1 MRVTFRVKLMIVV
14 GMAAFAFVLLI
25 GASELIAR
33 RVERQLSTI
42 QLRYL
47 PKVELEPQLGGLFE
61 RIRHGFQ
68 DAVVSHDIEA
78 LVATSELKRA
88 FVDKLAASRDA
99 LDPVDAAA
107 LRTAFD
113 SYFASADGVSRRLI
127 ANETGEGLVDAIAA
141 MQVKQARFVEVLQG
155 ATAFDRRELAAAFGA
170 AIHAEATARAY
181 RLWITVACL
190 VSVTVLSVG
199 MTRGVV
205 RSLAD
210 LTAGLDRFG
219 KGDFGRPIRV
229 ASRDEFE
236 DVAKQANQ
244 MAASLDRFAAELTLA
259 NKELEAFSYSVAHD
273 LRAPLRG
280 IHGFSSALLEDCGE
294 ALDDD
299 AKGFLNRIRAAADRM
314 AELIDALL
322 ALSRVSR
329 AEIRREEVSLSAL
342 ADTVVRQLRASQ
354 PDRLVDFVSQPET
367 RANGDAA
374 LLRALLENLLGN
386 AWKFTGGRPSA
397 RIEFGALQKNGAT
410 VYYVRDDGA
419 GFNMAY
425 ADKLFAPFQRL
436 HAGHEF
442 PGTGIGLATVQRIVH
457 RHRGRVWAEAVVTE
471 GATFFF
477 TLADSAGG
485 ATS

>member
-1 MRVTFRVKLMIVV
+1 MRITFRVKLMSVV
-14 GMAAFAFVLLI
+14 GMAALAFVLLI

-33 RVERQLSTI
+33 RVEHQLTAI
-42 QLRYL
+42 QQEYV

-68 DAVVSHDIEA
+68 DAVASHDMDV

-88 FVDKLAASRDA
+88 FVEQLAASRDA
-99 LDPVDAAA
+99 LNPGDAAT
-107 LRTAFD
+107 LRTAFED
-113 SYFASADGVSRRLI
+113 YFASADGVSRRLI

-141 MQVKQARFVEVLQG
+141 MQVKQARFGEVLKR
-155 ATAFDRRELAAAFGA
+155 ATAFDRRELAAAFGTA
-170 AIHAEATARAY
+170 ARAEATARAY
-181 RLWITVACL
+181 RLWISVACL
-190 VSVTVLSVG
+190 VSVTVLSLAI
-199 MTRGVV
+199 TRGVV

-210 LTAGLDRFG
+210 LAAGFHRFG
-219 KGDFGRPIRV
+219 KGDFGQPIRV
-229 ASRDEFE
+229 RSRDEIE
-236 DVAKQANQ
+236 DLADQANQ
-244 MAASLDRFAAELTLA
+244 MAASLERFANALTLS
-259 NKELEAFSYSVAHD
+259 NQELEAFSYSVAHD

-280 IHGFSSALLEDCGE
+280 IHGFSTALLEDFGDT
-294 ALDDD
+294 LDDE

-329 AEIRREEVSLSAL
+329 AELRREEVNLSRV
-342 ADTVVRQLRASQ
+342 ADAVVRQLRASH
-354 PDRLVDFVSQPET
+354 PERHVEFVNPSEIV
-367 RANGDAA
+367 ANGDGP
-374 LLRALLENLLGN
+374 LLNVLLENLLGN

-397 RIEFGALQKNGAT
+397 RIEFGSARKDGAT

-425 ADKLFAPFQRL
+425 GDKLFAPFQRL
-436 HAGHEF
+436 HSGHEF

-457 RHRGRVWAEAVVTE
+457 RHHGRVWAEAVVAQ

-477 TLADSAGG
+477 TLTDSGG
-485 ATS
+485 TLS